1 MFPQSVEPAQ
11 ALDLFAPVTLGRL
24 TLPNR
29 FVRAAT
35 WEGLAGEDGKVT
47 PELTRLLVRLARG
60 GVGLVITGHAYVLK
74 QGQASPWQL
83 GAHDQSMGPGLAAL
97 AEAAHAAGGKI
108 AVQLAHA
115 GRTAVGKLTGIE
127 ALGPSDG
134 EGVRAMTGSEIEEAV
149 QAFARAA
156 ALCRD
161 CGMDAVEIHAAHGY
175 LLSQFLSPAYN
186 ARTDEYGGSLENR
199 ARALLNVVRRA
210 RLAVGED
217 FPVLVKIN
225 SEDCLPGG
233 LTVDEAAVVASW
245 LGPAGADAV
254 ELSGGTGD
262 SGRLGP
268 VRQVRIKSVSDEGY
282 FRQAAARV
290 RAACGLPLILVGG
303 VRSLEASSELV
314 AEGVCDAVSLCRPFI
329 REPEL
334 VARWKSGDRRPSA
347 CVSDSFCFRPAMA
360 GEGIYCLTEKRRRE
374 KAAKSRAAETG
385 KAEG

>member
-1 MFPQSVEPAQ
+1 MFPDPLKSVPCV
-11 ALDLFAPVTLGRL
+11 DMFAPVTLGRL

-35 WEGLAGEDGKVT
+35 WEGLAAEDGRVT
-47 PELTRLLVRLARG
+47 PELTRLLVRLAEG

-83 GAHDQSMGPGLAAL
+83 GAHDPAMRPGLTDL
-97 AEAAHAAGGKI
+97 AGAVRAAGAKI

-115 GRTAVGKLTGIE
+115 GKAAVTALSGCE

-134 EGVRAMTGSEIEEAV
+134 EGFRAMTVVEIERTV
-149 QAFARAA
+149 RAFATAA
-156 ALCRD
+156 ALCRE
-161 CGMDAVEIHAAHGY
+161 CGFDAVEIHAAHGY

-186 ARTDEYGGSLENR
+186 ARTDDYGGGLENR
-199 ARALLNVVRRA
+199 ARALLDVVRGVR
-210 RLAVGED
+210 RSVGDD

-233 LTVDEAAVVASW
+233 FSVDEAARVASW

-268 VRQVRIKSVSDEGY
+268 VRQLRIKSPGDEGY
-282 FRQAAARV
+282 FRRAAARV
-290 RAACGLPLILVGG
+290 RAECDLPLLLVGG
-303 VRSLEASSELV
+303 IRSLEAASELV
-314 AEGVCDAVSLCRPFI
+314 AEGVCDAVSLCRPLI
-329 REPEL
+329 REPDL

-360 GEGIYCLTEKRRRE
+360 GEGISCLTEKRQRE
-374 KAAKSRAAETG
+374 KAARARAAS
-385 KAEG
+385 ADNA

>member
-1 MFPQSVEPAQ
+1 MPPSSIESVESASSPSP
-11 ALDLFAPVTLGRL
+11 DLFAPVTLGRL

-35 WEGLAGEDGKVT
+35 WEGLAADDGQVT
-47 PELTRLLVRLARG
+47 PELTRLLVRLAKG
-60 GVGLVITGHAYVLK
+60 GVGLIVTGHAYVLR

-83 GAHDQSMGPGLAAL
+83 GAHDPAMGPGLAGL
-97 AEAAHAAGGKI
+97 ARAVHEAGGKI

-115 GRTAVGKLTGIE
+115 GKAALANLSGAEV
-127 ALGPSDG
+127 LGPSDG
-134 EGVRAMTGSEIEEAV
+134 EGFRAMTGAEIDAAAR
-149 QAFARAA
+149 AFATAA

-161 CGMDAVEIHAAHGY
+161 RGFDAVEIHAAHGY

-186 ARTDEYGGSLENR
+186 ARSDEYGGSLENR
-199 ARALLNVVRRA
+199 ARLLLDVVARV
-210 RLAVGED
+210 RLAVGRD

-233 LTVDEAAVVASW
+233 LTVDEAARLAAW

-268 VRQVRIKSVSDEGY
+268 VRQLRVRSVEDEGY
-282 FRQAAARV
+282 FR
-290 RAACGLPLILVGG
+290 RAAEKIRAVCDTPLILVGG
-303 VRSLEASSELV
+303 IRSLEAAHELI
-314 AEGVCDAVSLCRPFI
+314 ANRVCDAISLCRPLI
-329 REPEL
+329 REPDL
-334 VARWKSGDRRPSA
+334 VARWKSGDTRPSA

-360 GEGIYCLTEKRRRE
+360 GQGISCLTETRQRE
-374 KAAKSRAAETG
+374 KAARARAD
-385 KAEG
+385 KA